1 MATDTDDTGQPSA
14 SRASSRRESHSRR
27 VRGRSAASPI
37 SSSGVFAW
45 LTGGLVYLF
54 LALPVFVIVLS
65 AFSPQAYPQFP
76 PQSFSVRWFV
86 ALAANPA
93 WLDVLINSLILL
105 VIVTPVTVFLGTTA
119 AYALAR
125 LPFRGREAL
134 QAFVLS
140 PLMIPQ
146 VVLGIALLYVLTA
159 LGMGGSFV
167 GLAAGHILVAL
178 PYTVR
183 TASVSLAAV
192 DRRLE
197 SASMNLGASP
207 AYTFRHITLP
217 LIKPGII
224 AGAVFAAV
232 TSFGEVSVSL
242 FLTSPDTVTMP
253 VRIFNY
259 IDQTFDPAVNAIAVV
274 FIVVSVLAL
283 ILIEKTIG
291 LTKVM

>member
-1 MATDTDDTGQPSA
+1 MAIDLSDNGK
-14 SRASSRRESHSRR
+14 RRFDGLRLLS
-27 VRGRSAASPI
+27 
-37 SSSGVFAW
+37 W

-54 LALPVFVIVLS
+54 LLLPVLVIVLS

-76 PQSFSVRWFV
+76 PESFSLRWFKS
-86 ALAANPA
+86 LAENPA
-93 WLDVLINSLILL
+93 WTDALINSAILL
-105 VIVTPVTVFLGTTA
+105 LIVTPLTVLLGTTA

-125 LPFRGREAL
+125 LEFRGREFL

-159 LGMGGSFV
+159 MGMGGSFI
-167 GLAAGHILVAL
+167 GLAAGHIIVTL

-197 SASMNLGASP
+197 SASMSLGAGP
-207 AYTFRHITLP
+207 WHTFRHVTLP
-217 LIKPGII
+217 LIKPGIV

-242 FLTSPDTVTMP
+242 FLTAPSTVTMP
-253 VRIFNY
+253 VRIFTY
-259 IDQTFDPAVNAIAVV
+259 IDQTFDPAVNAVSVI
-274 FIVVSVLAL
+274 FIVLAVLAL
-283 ILIEKTIG
+283 IVIEKTIG

>member
-1 MATDTDDTGQPSA
+1 
-14 SRASSRRESHSRR
+14 
-27 VRGRSAASPI
+27 
-37 SSSGVFAW
+37 
-45 LTGGLVYLF
+45 
-54 LALPVFVIVLS
+54 
-65 AFSPQAYPQFP
+65 
-76 PQSFSVRWFV
+76 
-86 ALAANPA
+86 
-93 WLDVLINSLILL
+93 
-105 VIVTPVTVFLGTTA
+105 
-119 AYALAR
+119 
-125 LPFRGREAL
+125 
-134 QAFVLS
+134 
-140 PLMIPQ
+140 MIPQ

-197 SASMNLGASP
+197 SASMNLGATP